1 MAVTQIWKVNNLK
14 RVIDYTTNAE
24 KTVKDISVY
33 KEVHNGKE
41 YDNLDY
47 ESEEQCFVSGINCSP
62 KTAYKE
68 MMITKHQF
76 NKTGSIQGFHSFQSF
91 KEGEVTPELAHKIG
105 VKFASEMWGDRFE
118 VVVSTHLNTDHIHN
132 HFVINS
138 VSFVDGKRY
147 YDTRS
152 SYATIRRLSDMICE
166 EYGLSV
172 IREKPTRKKI
182 NYDNYFKG
190 SIRRLNYYTI
200 AKEDLDRAIMEA
212 YNYEDFE
219 NLMRCM
225 NYTLTY
231 RVGKLSIRKGNY
243 KRNIR
248 VERMFGEDYSKDN
261 IIDRISKTYSPRE
274 PFIEEYGTSKR
285 KVYAKDYKKHKGIVA
300 LYLHYCYLLGVFK
313 PKERFNK
320 LTPEMRLEVY
330 KMERYSEETR
340 LLVRENIET
349 HEQFFAY
356 KKNIE
361 DKYIDLVK
369 KNKSL
374 WYEHKKVKT
383 SDEKEN
389 ILKQI
394 ENLNND
400 IIPLKNEYEL
410 CKKIEEDIDK
420 ISDNLKKQEKEMI
433 KNEFIR
439 SS

>member
-24 KTVKDISVY
+24 KTVKDISAY
-33 KEVHNGKE
+33 KEVHNGKK

-231 RVGKLSIRKGNY
+231 RAGRLSIRKGNY

-274 PFIEEYGTSKR
+274 PFIEEYGTLKR
-285 KVYAKDYKKHKGIVA
+285 KVYAKDYKKHKGIIA

-313 PKERFNK
+313 PKERFTK

-374 WYEHKKVKT
+374 WYEHKKVKI

-420 ISDNLKKQEKEMI
+420 VSDNLKKQEKEMI
-433 KNEFIR
+433 KNELIR
-439 SS
+439 GS

>member
-231 RVGKLSIRKGNY
+231 RAGRLSIRKGNY

-274 PFIEEYGTSKR
+274 PFIEEYGTLKR
-285 KVYAKDYKKHKGIVA
+285 KVYAKDYKKHKGIIA

-313 PKERFNK
+313 PKERFTK

-374 WYEHKKVKT
+374 WYEHKKVKI

-420 ISDNLKKQEKEMI
+420 VSDNLKKQEKEMI
-433 KNEFIR
+433 KNELIR
-439 SS
+439 GS

>member
-24 KTVKDISVY
+24 KTVKDISAY
-33 KEVHNGKE
+33 KEVHNGKK

-182 NYDNYFKG
+182 NYDNYFKS

-231 RVGKLSIRKGNY
+231 RAGRLSIRKGNY

-274 PFIEEYGTSKR
+274 PFIEEYGTLKR
-285 KVYAKDYKKHKGIVA
+285 KVYAKDYKKHKGIIA

-313 PKERFNK
+313 PKERFTK

-374 WYEHKKVKT
+374 WYEHKKVKI

-420 ISDNLKKQEKEMI
+420 VSDNLKKQEKEMI
-433 KNEFIR
+433 KNELIR

>member
-24 KTVKDISVY
+24 KTVKDISAY
-33 KEVHNGKE
+33 KEVHNGKK

-118 VVVSTHLNTDHIHN
+118 VVVSTHLHTDHIHN

-182 NYDNYFKG
+182 NYDNYFKS

-231 RVGKLSIRKGNY
+231 RAGRLSIRKGNY

-274 PFIEEYGTSKR
+274 PFIEEYGTLKR
-285 KVYAKDYKKHKGIVA
+285 KVYAKDYKKHKGIIA

-313 PKERFNK
+313 PKERFTK

-374 WYEHKKVKT
+374 WYEHKKVKI

-420 ISDNLKKQEKEMI
+420 VSDNLKKQEKEMI
-433 KNEFIR
+433 KNELIR